1 MKNSRENNTKCRPNT
16 MIDYTKHETNLP
28 FKIILGDRVIDR
40 DGTVFFFKNKID
52 LKKCFVI

>member
-40 DGTVFFFKNKID
+40 DGTVFFFKN
-52 LKKCFVI
+52 